1 MENKISVVIC
11 AKNAEKTIVIT
22 LESII
27 KNKPFEIIVVDG
39 DSKDNTVNVAR
50 KYTDR
55 IYSDQN
61 KGLAYA
67 RQLGAE
73 KAQGDYIAYIDS
85 DTELPNKN
93 VLSTLHKE
101 LCENNWVA
109 IHTQLVDPRDKKS
122 YWEQGEDFHWRV
134 RFNKVGE
141 RRYLGAIVCLI
152 HRDMILKYKFDPFF
166 KGAGEDGD
174 FYHRLGEGGYKFGV
188 SSAIAYH
195 YHRSSFK
202 DFVKQRIWYG
212 KGNARVIVKH
222 NAIKHLFAPFGIAF
236 YGIWL
241 CVNQMKIK
249 FIPFY
254 FIWMGGLFIG
264 IFIGIIELIFQRKLS

>member
-27 KNKPFEIIVVDG
+27 KNNPFEIIVVDG

-73 KAQGDYIAYIDS
+73 KAQGNYIAYIDS

-93 VLSTLHKE
+93 VLSTLYKE
-101 LCENNWVA
+101 LCGNNWVA

-122 YWEQGEDFHWRV
+122 NELTMTF
-134 RFNKVGE
+134 
-141 RRYLGAIVCLI
+141 
-152 HRDMILKYKFDPFF
+152 
-166 KGAGEDGD
+166 
-174 FYHRLGEGGYKFGV
+174 
-188 SSAIAYH
+188 
-195 YHRSSFK
+195 
-202 DFVKQRIWYG
+202 
-212 KGNARVIVKH
+212 
-222 NAIKHLFAPFGIAF
+222 AIKHNLPIPTNKEKGSSIDIDYSYRATDPFSGTHSIGA
-236 YGIWL
+236 
-241 CVNQMKIK
+241 KIV
-249 FIPFY
+249 F
-254 FIWMGGLFIG
+254 
-264 IFIGIIELIFQRKLS
+264 